1 VLLDPHALAST
12 LPSLGH
18 HATFTTC
25 SPNCH
30 FRTHLPLETSHI
42 RNVPSALPESNHLP
56 VWQIEIESTLSECP
70 TYFSALEFG
79 YGLNSFGDGS
89 GGSIS
94 FGLMLILFFA
104 TRGHR

>member
-1 VLLDPHALAST
+1 
-12 LPSLGH
+12 
-18 HATFTTC
+18 
-25 SPNCH
+25 
-30 FRTHLPLETSHI
+30 
-42 RNVPSALPESNHLP
+42 
-56 VWQIEIESTLSECP
+56 LSECP